1 MTHTIDNLDFE
12 TISSLVEDKG
22 LILVN
27 KENRDKAIDI
37 IKRWIAVKIANEYNG
52 DPHKMIEESKFILQ
66 FKVVLWLR
74 ENILIIK

>member
-52 DPHKMIEESKFILQ
+52 DSHKMIEESKFILQ